1 MLVTSTRLAAF
12 KTSKFG
18 SKPSNCADSFAISP
32 DGYRIAIAD
41 GVSKSYMPK
50 FVADA
55 LTEYYVSDKFPDGPL
70 FSDRNATELIS
81 YIVAEWDSKS
91 NIFEASVDEDT
102 AFDLVYQRELYGMGA
117 STFAGICIG
126 KEEFSFDVLGDS
138 CIFII
143 PKDHSLSPII
153 LSSMPCEV
161 TLENETPFKC
171 DFGIHPHFIDTKGRI
186 VGEPLESSVKAFDCT
201 ILLATDAFS
210 DWFCRNYTKEDANH
224 IIDTLK
230 GIDSPEKFDSFIDN
244 LRDRDLKNDDVAIVL
259 VDVQVTAEE
268 SVSRANDDKYET
280 ESTTPE
286 DTDDESTLNQVDA
299 VETIIEDSNDL
310 GEIAQPEEDVNTGN
324 SQVDIEIVDESAPF
338 VLMDNSEEAENSEF
352 IHSETVEQIVEPN
365 FEGEVDD
372 SNGAEENI
380 IDIADET
387 NYEKSKIISI
397 IKKCLGLS

>member
-138 CIFII
+138 CI
-143 PKDHSLSPII
+143 LSF
-153 LSSMPCEV
+153 L
-161 TLENETPFKC
+161 
-171 DFGIHPHFIDTKGRI
+171 
-186 VGEPLESSVKAFDCT
+186 
-201 ILLATDAFS
+201 
-210 DWFCRNYTKEDANH
+210 
-224 IIDTLK
+224 
-230 GIDSPEKFDSFIDN
+230 
-244 LRDRDLKNDDVAIVL
+244 
-259 VDVQVTAEE
+259 
-268 SVSRANDDKYET
+268 
-280 ESTTPE
+280 
-286 DTDDESTLNQVDA
+286 
-299 VETIIEDSNDL
+299 
-310 GEIAQPEEDVNTGN
+310 
-324 SQVDIEIVDESAPF
+324 
-338 VLMDNSEEAENSEF
+338 
-352 IHSETVEQIVEPN
+352 
-365 FEGEVDD
+365 
-372 SNGAEENI
+372 
-380 IDIADET
+380 
-387 NYEKSKIISI
+387 KIIAY
-397 IKKCLGLS
+397 LQ

>member
-81 YIVAEWDSKS
+81 YIVAEWDRKS

-126 KEEFSFDVLGDS
+126 KEDFSFDVLGDS

-186 VGEPLESSVKAFDCT
+186 VGEPLEGSVKAFDCT

-310 GEIAQPEEDVNTGN
+310 GEIAQPEEEVNTGN
-324 SQVDIEIVDESAPF
+324 SQVDIEIVEESAPF

-352 IHSETVEQIVEPN
+352 IDSEKVEQIVEPN

>member
-161 TLENETPFKC
+161 TLENDPPFKC

-186 VGEPLESSVKAFDCT
+186 VGEPLEGSVKAFDCT

-286 DTDDESTLNQVDA
+286 DTDDESTLNQVDT

-324 SQVDIEIVDESAPF
+324 SQVDIEIVEESAPF
-338 VLMDNSEEAENSEF
+338 VLMDNSEEVENSEF
-352 IHSETVEQIVEPN
+352 IDSETVEQIVEPN

>member
-55 LTEYYVSDKFPDGPL
+55 LTEYYVSDKFPVGPL

-81 YIVAEWDSKS
+81 YIVAEWDRKS

-186 VGEPLESSVKAFDCT
+186 VGEPLEGSVKAFDCT

-259 VDVQVTAEE
+259 VDVQLTAEE
-268 SVSRANDDKYET
+268 SVSRVNDDKYET

-324 SQVDIEIVDESAPF
+324 SQVDIEIVEESAPF

-352 IHSETVEQIVEPN
+352 IDSETVEQIVVPN

-397 IKKCLGLS
+397 IKKCLGLN

>member
-143 PKDHSLSPII
+143 PKDHSISPII

-161 TLENETPFKC
+161 TLENDPPFKC

-186 VGEPLESSVKAFDCT
+186 VGEPLEGSVKAFDCT

-352 IHSETVEQIVEPN
+352 IDSETVEQIVEPN

>member
-186 VGEPLESSVKAFDCT
+186 VGEPLEGSVKAFDCT

-230 GIDSPEKFDSFIDN
+230 GIDSPEKFDSFIGN

-352 IHSETVEQIVEPN
+352 IDSETVEQIVEPN

>member
-1 MLVTSTRLAAF
+1 MLVTSTILAAF

-186 VGEPLESSVKAFDCT
+186 VGEPLEGSVKAFDCT

-310 GEIAQPEEDVNTGN
+310 REIAQPEEDVNTGN

-352 IHSETVEQIVEPN
+352 IDSETVEQIVEPN

>member
-186 VGEPLESSVKAFDCT
+186 VGEPLEGSVKAFDCT

-352 IHSETVEQIVEPN
+352 IDSETVEQIVEPN
-365 FEGEVDD
+365 F
-372 SNGAEENI
+372 
-380 IDIADET
+380 
-387 NYEKSKIISI
+387 
-397 IKKCLGLS
+397 

>member
-186 VGEPLESSVKAFDCT
+186 VGEPLEGSVKAFDCT

-310 GEIAQPEEDVNTGN
+310 GEIAQPEEDVNTSN

-352 IHSETVEQIVEPN
+352 IDSETVEQIVEPN

>member
-310 GEIAQPEEDVNTGN
+310 DEIAQPEEDVNTGN

>member
-81 YIVAEWDSKS
+81 YIVAEWDRKS

-186 VGEPLESSVKAFDCT
+186 VGEPLEGSVKAFDCT

-259 VDVQVTAEE
+259 VDVQLTAEE
-268 SVSRANDDKYET
+268 SVSRVNDDKYET

-324 SQVDIEIVDESAPF
+324 SQVDIEIVEESAPF

-352 IHSETVEQIVEPN
+352 IDSETVEQIVVPN

-397 IKKCLGLS
+397 IKKCLGLN

>member
-81 YIVAEWDSKS
+81 YIVAEWDRKS

-126 KEEFSFDVLGDS
+126 KEEFSFNVLGDS

-153 LSSMPCEV
+153 LSSMPCEI

-186 VGEPLESSVKAFDCT
+186 VGEPLEGSVKAFDCT

-259 VDVQVTAEE
+259 VDVQLTVDE
-268 SVSRANDDKYET
+268 S
-280 ESTTPE
+280 ESFTNECKCESESITLE
-286 DTDDESTLNQVDA
+286 GNDDESKLIQANE
-299 VETIIEDSNDL
+299 VEAIIEDSDNL
-310 GEIAQPEEDVNTGN
+310 GDIGQTEEDVELGN
-324 SQVDIEIVDESAPF
+324 SHIEIEALEESAP
-338 VLMDNSEEAENSEF
+338 VVVINNSEEPENAEF
-352 IHSETVEQIVEPN
+352 IDSEQAGQIVESN
-365 FEGEVDD
+365 YDVEVDD
-372 SNGAEENI
+372 TSGVEENSV
-380 IDIADET
+380 DTAGVT
-387 NYEKSKIISI
+387 NNEKSKIISI
-397 IKKCLGLS
+397 IKKCLGLN